1 RRSRHRS
8 PARDRPTRPPAPPSC
23 AGTPASPSTPGAPTP
38 PAPPPP
44 PPRWPRPASGSRGSA
59 PPRPPPPSTGSNAA
73 PGSEPRGRP
82 RPRPRRP
89 SRGHPRARKRLRS
102 FHTVLHATAFA
113 VAHGRKPAHDARTRR
128 HSSHGAVSPTGARR
142 SPYLQ
147 PARSK
152 IATAAAFSSPSRARF
167 SVSAFNPPHPRRLS
181 AGATRGFTGYSRFA
195 SEKIRC
201 ASSLARNSSNRIAF
215 ATIFELAVTPAPLT

>member
-1 RRSRHRS
+1 
-8 PARDRPTRPPAPPSC
+8 P
-23 AGTPASPSTPGAPTP
+23 
-38 PAPPPP
+38 
-44 PPRWPRPASGSRGSA
+44 
-59 PPRPPPPSTGSNAA
+59 
-73 PGSEPRGRP
+73 
-82 RPRPRRP
+82 
-89 SRGHPRARKRLRS
+89 RGHPRARKRLRS

-167 SVSAFNPPHPRRLS
+167 SVSALNSPHARRIS

-201 ASSLARNSSNRIAF
+201 ASSLARNSSSRIAF
-215 ATIFELAVTPAPLT
+215 ATFFELAVTPAPLTFTCAPRPSWFGKKTATRSASRRSSASDDGSSRPK